1 MDETAIIDATRE
13 ALRSR
18 GELLAA
24 YVFGSVARGT
34 ATARSDLD
42 LAVLFKEQPGPG
54 LSGLGF
60 DLAFELEQTLKRKLD
75 VVVLN
80 GCSADLVH
88 RVLRDGVLVL
98 ESNRHARVAFEVRAR
113 AQFFDLAPLRR
124 LYRHRS
130 DPLSAGAGK
139 GRAERSER

>member
-1 MDETAIIDATRE
+1 MDAPALIEATRE

-18 GELLAA
+18 DELAAA

-60 DLAFELEQTLKRKLD
+60 DLAYDLEQTLKRKLD
-75 VVVLN
+75 LVVLN
-80 GCSADLVH
+80 GGSADLVH

-98 ESNRHARVAFEVRAR
+98 ENDRRARVAFEVRAR
-113 AQFFDLAPLRR
+113 AEFFDLAPLRR
-124 LYRHRS
+124 LYRHRTA
-130 DPLSAGAGK
+130 PLA
-139 GRAERSER
+139 RRER

>member
-1 MDETAIIDATRE
+1 MDTAAIIDATRE

-18 GELLAA
+18 DELAA
-24 YVFGSVARGT
+24 GYVFGSIARGT

-42 LAVLFKEQPGPG
+42 LAVLFKEHPGPG

-60 DLAFELEQTLKRKLD
+60 DLAYELEQTLKRRLD

-80 GCSADLVH
+80 GSPADLVH

-98 ESNRHARVAFEVRAR
+98 ENDRRARVAFEVRAR
-113 AQFFDLAPLRR
+113 AEFFDLAPLRK
-124 LYRHRS
+124 LYRHRPA
-130 DPLSAGAGK
+130 PLA
-139 GRAERSER
+139 RREP